1 MLMISRT
8 GLKKVVDILIM
19 LLTAVGGYLGASAA
33 NL

>member
-1 MLMISRT
+1 MISKS